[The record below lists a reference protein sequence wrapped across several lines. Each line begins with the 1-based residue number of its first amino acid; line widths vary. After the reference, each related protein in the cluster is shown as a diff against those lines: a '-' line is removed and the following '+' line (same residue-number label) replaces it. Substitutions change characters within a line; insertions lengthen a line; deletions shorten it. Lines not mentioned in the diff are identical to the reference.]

1 MEIWKD
7 IYFTDIDGVVHDF
20 RGKYQV
26 SNFGRVRSLD
36 IIKTYENNG
45 GICTRKFK
53 GKIISTKENHGG
65 YLRVRLW
72 NRPNS
77 YDYFVHRLVAYM
89 FLNARPKETMQINHK
104 DENKKN
110 NNVGNLEWVTPKENC
125 NHGTRIERI
134 KNTKEAKKCN
144 D

>member
-7 IYFTDIDGVVHDF
+7 IYFTNEDGTLYDF

-26 SNFGRVRSLD
+26 SNLGRVRSLD
-36 IIKTYENNG
+36 TTKTYINNG
-45 GICTRKFK
+45 TLCSRNFK
-53 GKIISTKENHGG
+53 GKILSQKENHHG

-72 NRPNS
+72 DRPNS
-77 YDYFVHRLVAYM
+77 YDFFVHRLVAYM
-89 FLNARPKETMQINHK
+89 FLNDNNIQGKQINHK

-110 NNVGNLEWVTPKENC
+110 NNVDNLEWVTPQENC
-125 NHGTRIERI
+125 TYGTRIERI
-134 KNTKEAKKCN
+134 KQTKEAKKCN

>member
-7 IYFTDIDGVVHDF
+7 IYFTDENGNTYDF

-26 SNFGRVRSLD
+26 SNLGRVKSLD
-36 IIKTYENNG
+36 VVKTYLNNG
-45 GICTRKFK
+45 TLCSRTFK
-53 GKIISTKENHGG
+53 GKILSTRITHNG

-77 YDYFVHRLVAYM
+77 YDFFVHRLVAYM
-89 FLNARPKETMQINHK
+89 FLEEKNIGGKQINHK
-104 DENKKN
+104 DENKEN
-110 NNVGNLEWVTPKENC
+110 NNVENLEWVTPHENC
-125 NHGTRIERI
+125 VHGTRIERI
-134 KNTKEAKKCN
+134 RQTKEAKKCN